1 MSNVT
6 RNTKLINLTQS
17 SIVTTQAL
25 KITEADS
32 IAYQL
37 HYTDA
42 TPGVKTFVAAN
53 VLTNVQSPASSV
65 TIASHGYN
73 TGLKVALSGTNLPT
87 GLSATSYWVIVN
99 NSNNISFADSLAHAT
114 AGTKVAI
121 TGAGT
126 TSNATLTPA
135 LLVTTGVVAKLQQSN
150 DGETFFDVTS
160 MTVTIT
166 AAGDTLWLI
175 LNPPTVWHRV
185 VITPSTGA
193 LTIWVQPAVRN
204 NTIFSPGI

>member
-1 MSNVT
+1 MSNVI
-6 RNTKLINLTQS
+6 RNTKLLNLTQT
-17 SIVTTQAL
+17 SISTTQAI

-53 VLTNVQSPASSV
+53 VKTNVQSPASSV
-65 TIASHGYN
+65 TITAHGYN
-73 TGLKVALSGTNLPT
+73 TGLKVALTGTNLPT
-87 GLSATSYWVIVN
+87 GLSATSYWIIVN
-99 NSNNISFADSLAHAT
+99 SVDSISFATSLALAV

-121 TGAGT
+121 TAAGT
-126 TSNATLTPA
+126 TADATLTPA
-135 LLVTTGVVAKLQQSN
+135 LLVTTGFVAKLQQSN
-150 DGETFFDVTS
+150 DGVTFFDVTS

-166 AAGDTLWLI
+166 ATGDTLWLI

-193 LTIWVQPAVRN
+193 LNIWVQPAVRN